1 MALPAENILQALF
14 NKPPAEVTEEQL
26 KQLVADEPYYS
37 TAHFLLADKLYRAKQ
52 QGYEQ
57 ALQKAAL
64 HFSDE
69 LLLHY
74 NLNVTDEPVLK
85 IQPVIEER
93 GELPV
98 ATENESIA
106 EEPSVA
112 EQPEIPQEEILVP
125 EENEVNIEDVEDAE
139 NFTEPPDEEEILPED
154 DAVSELAEDAILNE
168 KLSSLLKEQAAAF
181 EKPVEESV
189 TEVPIETV
197 PLHRVD
203 YFESQGIKLD
213 EEKPNDK
220 LGNQLRRFTD
230 WLKQMKSINPSPTEL
245 RSDAAGEQQV
255 EHIARHSN
263 DAEEVVT
270 ETMAEVLIKQGKPE
284 QAINIY
290 EKLSFINPSKSAY
303 FAAKIKQLKG

>member
-14 NKPPAEVTEEQL
+14 NKPAVEVTEEQL
-26 KQLVADEPYYS
+26 KQLVADEPYYG
-37 TAHFLLADKLYRAKQ
+37 AAYFLLADKLYRTKQ
-52 QGYEQ
+52 HGYEQ

-74 NLNVTDEPVLK
+74 NLNVIDEQAFQAR
-85 IQPVIEER
+85 QPVIEEP

-98 ATENESIA
+98 AKDEPIA
-106 EEPSVA
+106 DEPSITEQA
-112 EQPEIPQEEILVP
+112 EMQQEEILVP
-125 EENEVNIEDVEDAE
+125 EENEANIEDVEGMV
-139 NFTEPPDEEEILPED
+139 NFIEPPGEEEILPED
-154 DAVSELAEDAILNE
+154 EPVSELAEDEIIND
-168 KLSSLLKEQAAAF
+168 KLSSLLQEQAAAF

-189 TEVPIETV
+189 TEVPIETL

-220 LGNQLRRFTD
+220 LGKQLRRFTD

-245 RSDAAGEQQV
+245 RNDEAGEQQV
-255 EHIARHSN
+255 QHIAQHSN

-270 ETMAEVLIKQGKPE
+270 ETMAEVLLKQGKPE

-303 FAAKIKQLKG
+303 FAAKIKELKD

>member
-1 MALPAENILQALF
+1 MVLPAENISQALF
-14 NKPPAEVTEEQL
+14 NKAAVDVTEDQL
-26 KQLVADEPYYS
+26 KQLVADEPYYG
-37 TAHFLLADKLYRAKQ
+37 AAYFLLADKLYRAKQ
-52 QGYEQ
+52 HGYER

-74 NLNVTDEPVLK
+74 NLNVAEQQSLKIAQPVVEEKQASVVQNEIIAGQPSAARQPEIVKEEIPPIEENEATEHAEEFTQPPGEEDFSEDEPV
-85 IQPVIEER
+85 
-93 GELPV
+93 
-98 ATENESIA
+98 S
-106 EEPSVA
+106 
-112 EQPEIPQEEILVP
+112 
-125 EENEVNIEDVEDAE
+125 D
-139 NFTEPPDEEEILPED
+139 
-154 DAVSELAEDAILNE
+154 LAEDEIINN
-168 KLSSLLKEQAAAF
+168 KLSSLLQEQAAAF
-181 EKPVEESV
+181 EQPVDESV
-189 TEVPIETV
+189 AEVPIETM

-220 LGNQLRRFTD
+220 LGKQLRRFTD

-245 RSDAAGEQQV
+245 RSDEAGEQQV
-255 EHIARHSN
+255 QHIAQHSN

-270 ETMAEVLIKQGKPE
+270 ETMAEVLLKQGKPE

-303 FAAKIKQLKG
+303 FAAKIKELKD

>member
-14 NKPPAEVTEEQL
+14 NKPAVNVTEDQL
-26 KQLVADEPYYS
+26 RQLTADEPYYG
-37 TAHFLLADKLYRAKQ
+37 TAYFLLADKLYRAKQ
-52 QGYEQ
+52 HGYEH

-74 NLNVTDEPVLK
+74 NLNITEEQASKTAQPVTDEK
-85 IQPVIEER
+85 E
-93 GELPV
+93 GLPV
-98 ATENESIA
+98 VK
-106 EEPSVA
+106 EEDLIVVQPLSA
-112 EQPEIPQEEILVP
+112 MQPEIVKEDISVTGENDAAIEEA
-125 EENEVNIEDVEDAE
+125 EEFTQPPGEED
-139 NFTEPPDEEEILPED
+139 FPED
-154 DAVSELAEDAILNE
+154 GPVSDLAEDEIIND
-168 KLSSLLKEQAAAF
+168 KLSSLLQQQAAAF
-181 EKPVEESV
+181 EKPVEEPV
-189 TEVPIETV
+189 MEVPIETM

-220 LGNQLRRFTD
+220 LSKQLRRFTD

-245 RSDAAGEQQV
+245 RSDEAGEQHVQ
-255 EHIARHSN
+255 HIAQHSN

-270 ETMAEVLIKQGKPE
+270 ETMAEVLVKQGKPQ

-303 FAAKIKQLKG
+303 FAAKIKELKG

>member
-1 MALPAENILQALF
+1 MVLPAENISQALF
-14 NKPPAEVTEEQL
+14 NKAAVDVTEDQL
-26 KQLVADEPYYS
+26 KQLMADEPYYG
-37 TAHFLLADKLYRAKQ
+37 AAYFLLADKLYRSKQ
-52 QGYEQ
+52 HGYEQ

-64 HFSDE
+64 HFADE

-74 NLNVTDEPVLK
+74 NLNLTEEQVSKTA
-85 IQPVIEER
+85 QPVIEEKQ
-93 GELPV
+93 ELPV
-98 ATENESIA
+98 VKKDELITGQPLAT
-106 EEPSVA
+106 V
-112 EQPEIPQEEILVP
+112 QPEIIKEAIPVT
-125 EENEVNIEDVEDAE
+125 EENDANIEEAE
-139 NFTEPPDEEEILPED
+139 EFTQLPGEVDFPED
-154 DAVSELAEDAILNE
+154 EPVSDLSEDEIIND
-168 KLSSLLKEQAAAF
+168 KLSSLLQEQAAAF

-189 TEVPIETV
+189 TEVPIETL

-220 LGNQLRRFTD
+220 LGKQLRRFTD

-245 RSDAAGEQQV
+245 RSDEAGEQQV
-255 EHIARHSN
+255 QHIAQHSN

-270 ETMAEVLIKQGKPE
+270 ETMAEVLLKQGKPE

-303 FAAKIKQLKG
+303 FAAKIKELKD

>member
-1 MALPAENILQALF
+1 MVLPAENISQALF
-14 NKPPAEVTEEQL
+14 NKAAVDVTEDQL
-26 KQLVADEPYYS
+26 KQLMADEPYYG
-37 TAHFLLADKLYRAKQ
+37 AAYFLLADKLYRSKQ

-64 HFSDE
+64 HFADE

-74 NLNVTDEPVLK
+74 NLNLTEEQASK
-85 IQPVIEER
+85 TAQPVIEEKQ
-93 GELPV
+93 ELPV
-98 ATENESIA
+98 VKKDELITGQPLAI
-106 EEPSVA
+106 V
-112 EQPEIPQEEILVP
+112 QPEIIKEAIPVT
-125 EENEVNIEDVEDAE
+125 EENDANIEEAEEFTQLPGEED
-139 NFTEPPDEEEILPED
+139 FPED
-154 DAVSELAEDAILNE
+154 ESVSDLAEDEIIND
-168 KLSSLLKEQAAAF
+168 KLSSLLQEQAAAF
-181 EKPVEESV
+181 EKPVDESV
-189 TEVPIETV
+189 AEVPIETL

-220 LGNQLRRFTD
+220 LGKQLRRFTD

-245 RSDAAGEQQV
+245 RSDEAGEQQV
-255 EHIARHSN
+255 QHIAQHSN

-270 ETMAEVLIKQGKPE
+270 ETMAEVLLKQGKPE

-303 FAAKIKQLKG
+303 FAAKIKELKDS